1 MREGNHQHLHPPA
14 PSPSQ
19 LVGKDPT
26 NGRPEADS
34 QTKDTED
41 NANYHRPLL
50 QGDCQCDDSKRP
62 LVEAGGPEPLD
73 RPAKD
78 EDGAR
83 RSRCRK
89 DRADCQERSKSAR
102 FSGRGLGTSTEG
114 VS

>member
-1 MREGNHQHLHPPA
+1 MREGNNQHLHPPA

-19 LVGKDPT
+19 SVGKDPT
-26 NGRPEADS
+26 NWRPEADS

-41 NANYHRPLL
+41 NANDHGSFFQRDG
-50 QGDCQCDDSKRP
+50 QRDDSKRP

-73 RPAKD
+73 RPAKNK
-78 EDGAR
+78 DGAR

-102 FSGRGLGTSTEG
+102 FSGRGW
-114 VS
+114 